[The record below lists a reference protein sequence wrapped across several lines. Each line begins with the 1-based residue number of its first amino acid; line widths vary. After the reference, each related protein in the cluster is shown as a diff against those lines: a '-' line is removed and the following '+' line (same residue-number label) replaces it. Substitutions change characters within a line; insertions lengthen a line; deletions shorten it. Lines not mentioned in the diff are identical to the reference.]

1 MTAAQHQLDLAPH
14 GQEDAAEVDRDEPV
28 ELVVGDLD
36 DRLAGLLDAGVVDRD
51 VEPPEALDHGRE
63 RGVDVLGARHVATQG
78 EGLPAVRL
86 DPSRGVG
93 RPVKRRVPGLRRQEV
108 ATLAGLSVDYYTQ
121 LERGKA
127 AGVSESVLDAIAR
140 ALQLDEAER
149 SHLADLH
156 RSVTTSPQRA
166 RPRRAG
172 TVRPLVQRLLDAMS
186 VPAFV
191 RNARQD
197 LVAANALGYA
207 FYAPLFPDPAQPDPG
222 RPVNFVRFCFLDPA
236 ARAFYPDWDT
246 MADTSVN
253 LLRTDAG
260 RDAYDRGVS
269 DLVGEQSTRSE
280 EFRVRWARHNVRLHH
295 TGVKR
300 FHHPVVGDLEVGYE
314 TMPLPAD
321 PGLVLTIYGLEPAS
335 PSADALALLA
345 SWSATTLGARL
356 DDAVD
361 RPG

>member
-1 MTAAQHQLDLAPH
+1 MDNRVELGEFLASRRAGITPDQV
-14 GQEDAAEVDRDEPV
+14 GLPVYDAA
-28 ELVVGDLD
+28 
-36 DRLAGLLDAGVVDRD
+36 
-51 VEPPEALDHGRE
+51 
-63 RGVDVLGARHVATQG
+63 
-78 EGLPAVRL
+78 
-86 DPSRGVG
+86 
-93 RPVKRRVPGLRRQEV
+93 KRRVPGLRRQEV

-140 ALQLDEAER
+140 ALRLDEAER

-166 RPRRAG
+166 RPRRAT
-172 TVRPLVQRLLDAMS
+172 TVRPMVQRLLDAS
-186 VPAFV
+186 AAPAFV
-191 RNARQD
+191 RNARQV
-197 LVAANALGYA
+197 LVAANALAYA
-207 FYAPLFPDPAQPDPG
+207 FYAPLYPDPQHPDVS

-236 ARAFYPDWDT
+236 AHEFYPDWET

-260 RDAYDRGVS
+260 RDPYDRGIS
-269 DLVGEQSTRSE
+269 DLVGELSTRSE

-295 TGVKR
+295 TGTKR
-300 FHHPVVGDLEVGYE
+300 FRHPVVGELEVGYE

-321 PGLVLTIYGLEPAS
+321 PGLVLTFYSPQPGS

-345 SWSATTLGARL
+345 SWSATSVAATRESV
-356 DDAVD
+356 DDV
-361 RPG
+361 G